1 MYVNGGSPPD
11 LVWVAETAKRYT
23 QYVEHNRK
31 GRLRE
36 QESTGRGPIIYNGG
50 DAVC

>member
-23 QYVEHNRK
+23 HSTLNT
-31 GRLRE
+31 
-36 QESTGRGPIIYNGG
+36 TGRDDCASRRALEG
-50 DAVC
+50 DL